1 MSSHLNTLSSSGGS
15 EFPMVVG
22 KEATNSLILFLS
34 RDGGLSSLY
43 LDLGGSETALVNGIH
58 QKQCCASFW
67 AQDLIIDCLLST
79 LGEANYQVRNLAI
92 MRLPCCENALAS
104 QLKAT
109 QRAVP
114 LFPAQGSD
122 A

>member
-1 MSSHLNTLSSSGGS
+1 MSHGSGWI
-15 EFPMVVG
+15 
-22 KEATNSLILFLS
+22 KEATNSLILLPS
-34 RDGGLSSLY
+34 RDEGLCSLY

-67 AQDLIIDCLLST
+67 AQDLIDCLLTT

-104 QLKAT
+104 HLEPT
-109 QRAVP
+109 RRAAP
-114 LFPAQGSD
+114 AFPAQGSD
-122 A
+122 V